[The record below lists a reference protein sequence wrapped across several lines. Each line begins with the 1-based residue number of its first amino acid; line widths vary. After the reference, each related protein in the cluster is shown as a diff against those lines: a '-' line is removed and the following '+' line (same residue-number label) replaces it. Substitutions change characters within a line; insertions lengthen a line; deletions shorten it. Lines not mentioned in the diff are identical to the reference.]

1 MVVAGLAAHGDTEID
16 QVHYIERGYQNIVE
30 KLARLGADIHAEAII
45 NPDED
50 WRSSVG

>member
-1 MVVAGLAAHGDTEID
+1 MIVAGLAANGVTEID

-30 KLARLGADIHAEAII
+30 KLAKLGADIHEVTIK

-50 WRSSVG
+50 WRSSAG